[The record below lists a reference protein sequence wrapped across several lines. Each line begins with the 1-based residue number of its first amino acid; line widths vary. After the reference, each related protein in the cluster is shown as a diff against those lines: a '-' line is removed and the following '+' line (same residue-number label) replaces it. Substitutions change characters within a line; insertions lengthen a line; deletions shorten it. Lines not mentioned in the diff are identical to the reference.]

1 MKSDVILAL
10 HAERCNAREI
20 AAYLRMRVDN
30 VQRVIRHRGY
40 PVRRDAA
47 QRRACAMVARF
58 RA

>member
-1 MKSDVILAL
+1 MKADAILAL
-10 HAERCNAREI
+10 SAERCNAREI
-20 AAYLRMRVDN
+20 AAYLQMRVEN

-47 QRRACAMVARF
+47 QRRACAMVARW